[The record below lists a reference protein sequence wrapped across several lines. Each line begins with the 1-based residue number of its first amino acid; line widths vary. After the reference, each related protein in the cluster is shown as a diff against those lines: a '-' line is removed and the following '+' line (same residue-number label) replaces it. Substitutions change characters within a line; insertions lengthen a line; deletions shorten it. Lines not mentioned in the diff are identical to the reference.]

1 MRKFALLFLTICFL
15 GMFYPMTVH
24 GTDYAVE
31 MIPEDAIRLRILAT
45 SNDMKDQQMKYTVR
59 DEVNA
64 YLSTEISQVTSIDEA
79 RKRMEEILPKVE
91 EIIAKTLEQKGEN
104 LSFSV
109 QFKKDVPFPTKKYGK
124 YVHPAGDYEALLITL
139 GEGGGDNWWCVLFPS
154 LCYLDLSKEEKDEM
168 EQANKEEEKTEKKTV
183 KIFLFEW
190 LGLT

>member
-31 MIPEDAIRLRILAT
+31 MIPEDAIRLRILAN

-91 EIIAKTLEQKGEN
+91 EIITKTLEQKGEN

-124 YVHPAGDYEALLITL
+124 YVYPAGDYEALLITL
-139 GEGGGDNWWCVLFPS
+139 GEGEGDNWWCVLFPS
-154 LCYLDLSKEEKDEM
+154 LCYLDLSKEEKAEM